1 MQPEIPSALQEATQ
15 SLCES
20 LLASE
25 PLARYVNARSRLDGN
40 AEARG
45 LLDRLSEAQAS
56 IRKQQANGGMTQADI
71 DTLRELQK
79 KAQDDPAVME
89 YAGSQQGAIDFL
101 KEINT
106 EITELLGMNF
116 AVFAKHSTC

>member
-25 PLARYVNARSRLDGN
+25 PLARYMNARSRLDGN

-71 DTLRELQK
+71 DTLRDLQK

-89 YAGSQQGAIDFL
+89 YAGSQQGAIYFL
-101 KEINT
+101 KEVNT